1 MTGSPM
7 EYARVPVATDPLT
20 PVGGTL
26 RGMQMPCI
34 IVSQRI
40 NPQRILLQTTVESP
54 TVRNHSAT

>member
-1 MTGSPM
+1 M
-7 EYARVPVATDPLT
+7 EYARVPVVTDPLA

-40 NPQRILLQTTVESP
+40 NPQRILLQTTAESP